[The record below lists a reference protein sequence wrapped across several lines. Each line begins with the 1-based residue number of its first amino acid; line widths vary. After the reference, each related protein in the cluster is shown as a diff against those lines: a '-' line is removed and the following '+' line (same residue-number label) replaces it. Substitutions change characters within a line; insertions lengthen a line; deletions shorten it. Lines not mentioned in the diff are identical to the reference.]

1 MSKVT
6 KKQKI
11 ILEKV
16 DPENTYSLADALEII
31 QSVKSDKFEES
42 IDIAIRLGVDPNKSD
57 QNVRGAV
64 TLPNSLGKQ
73 VTVAV
78 FADGDQADAAKTAGA
93 EHIGMDD
100 LAEKFT
106 KEEINV
112 DVVISTNAAM
122 KVVGK
127 LGQVLGPKGLMPNPK
142 TGTVSD
148 DVEAAVKNVKAGQV
162 RFRTDKNGIIHGSI
176 GKVSFDAEKLQS
188 NATALLDEI
197 KKLKP
202 ASAKGVQIVILQFV
216 AERPKGLNRRIAVAL
231 SKSEKERIV
240 GEVKEVASNAS
251 SLVISDARGLK
262 VSELSE
268 VRQKATQSG
277 IHIQIIKN
285 SLAKLAFE
293 GTDFGCSDEVLV
305 GPSLFAFS
313 FEEPGAAAKL
323 LKTYAKNFD
332 NLDIKAL
339 VVEGQ
344 LLDGGQIDI
353 LASLPSKDEAYGLI
367 ANVLQAPVGKFA
379 TLLNEV
385 PSKLARV
392 LSAVHDKKQATA

>member
-1 MSKVT
+1 MSK
-6 KKQKI
+6 
-11 ILEKV
+11 
-16 DPENTYSLADALEII
+16 
-31 QSVKSDKFEES
+31 
-42 IDIAIRLGVDPNKSD
+42 
-57 QNVRGAV
+57 
-64 TLPNSLGKQ
+64 
-73 VTVAV
+73 
-78 FADGDQADAAKTAGA
+78 
-93 EHIGMDD
+93 D
-100 LAEKFT
+100 L
-106 KEEINV
+106 
-112 DVVISTNAAM
+112 ISY
-122 KVVGK
+122 VG
-127 LGQVLGPKGLMPNPK
+127 
-142 TGTVSD
+142 
-148 DVEAAVKNVKAGQV
+148 
-162 RFRTDKNGIIHGSI
+162 
-176 GKVSFDAEKLQS
+176 
-188 NATALLDEI
+188 
-197 KKLKP
+197 
-202 ASAKGVQIVILQFV
+202 GVQIVILQFV
-216 AERPKGLNRRIAVAL
+216 AEWPKGLNRSIAVAL
-231 SKSEKERIV
+231 SKSEKEKIV

-277 IHIQIIKN
+277 IHIQVIKN

-344 LLDGGQIDI
+344 LLDGSQIDI

-367 ANVLQAPVGKFA
+367 ANVLQAPVTKFA

-392 LSAVHDKKQATA
+392 LSAVHDKKKASA

>member
-1 MSKVT
+1 MSK
-6 KKQKI
+6 
-11 ILEKV
+11 
-16 DPENTYSLADALEII
+16 
-31 QSVKSDKFEES
+31 
-42 IDIAIRLGVDPNKSD
+42 
-57 QNVRGAV
+57 
-64 TLPNSLGKQ
+64 
-73 VTVAV
+73 
-78 FADGDQADAAKTAGA
+78 
-93 EHIGMDD
+93 D
-100 LAEKFT
+100 L
-106 KEEINV
+106 
-112 DVVISTNAAM
+112 ISY
-122 KVVGK
+122 VG
-127 LGQVLGPKGLMPNPK
+127 
-142 TGTVSD
+142 
-148 DVEAAVKNVKAGQV
+148 
-162 RFRTDKNGIIHGSI
+162 
-176 GKVSFDAEKLQS
+176 
-188 NATALLDEI
+188 
-197 KKLKP
+197 
-202 ASAKGVQIVILQFV
+202 GVQIVILQFV
-216 AERPKGLNRRIAVAL
+216 AEWPKGFNRRIAVAL

-240 GEVKEVASNAS
+240 GEVKEVATNAS

-277 IHIQIIKN
+277 IHIQVIKN

-344 LLDGGQIDI
+344 LLDGSQIDI
-353 LASLPSKDEAYGLI
+353 LASLPSKEEAYGLI
-367 ANVLQAPVGKFA
+367 ANVLQAPVTKFA

-392 LSAVHDKKQATA
+392 LSAVNDKKKASA

>member
-1 MSKVT
+1 MSK
-6 KKQKI
+6 
-11 ILEKV
+11 
-16 DPENTYSLADALEII
+16 
-31 QSVKSDKFEES
+31 
-42 IDIAIRLGVDPNKSD
+42 
-57 QNVRGAV
+57 
-64 TLPNSLGKQ
+64 
-73 VTVAV
+73 
-78 FADGDQADAAKTAGA
+78 
-93 EHIGMDD
+93 D
-100 LAEKFT
+100 L
-106 KEEINV
+106 
-112 DVVISTNAAM
+112 ISY
-122 KVVGK
+122 VG
-127 LGQVLGPKGLMPNPK
+127 
-142 TGTVSD
+142 
-148 DVEAAVKNVKAGQV
+148 
-162 RFRTDKNGIIHGSI
+162 
-176 GKVSFDAEKLQS
+176 
-188 NATALLDEI
+188 
-197 KKLKP
+197 
-202 ASAKGVQIVILQFV
+202 GVQIVILQFV
-216 AERPKGLNRRIAVAL
+216 AEWPKGFNRRIAVAL
-231 SKSEKERIV
+231 SKSEKEKIV

-277 IHIQIIKN
+277 IHIQVIKN

-344 LLDGGQIDI
+344 LLDGSQIDI

-367 ANVLQAPVGKFA
+367 ANVLQAPVTKFA
-379 TLLNEV
+379 TLLNEA

-392 LSAVHDKKQATA
+392 LSAVHDKKKASA

>member
-1 MSKVT
+1 VSK
-6 KKQKI
+6 
-11 ILEKV
+11 
-16 DPENTYSLADALEII
+16 
-31 QSVKSDKFEES
+31 
-42 IDIAIRLGVDPNKSD
+42 
-57 QNVRGAV
+57 
-64 TLPNSLGKQ
+64 
-73 VTVAV
+73 
-78 FADGDQADAAKTAGA
+78 
-93 EHIGMDD
+93 D
-100 LAEKFT
+100 L
-106 KEEINV
+106 
-112 DVVISTNAAM
+112 ISY
-122 KVVGK
+122 VG
-127 LGQVLGPKGLMPNPK
+127 
-142 TGTVSD
+142 
-148 DVEAAVKNVKAGQV
+148 
-162 RFRTDKNGIIHGSI
+162 
-176 GKVSFDAEKLQS
+176 
-188 NATALLDEI
+188 
-197 KKLKP
+197 
-202 ASAKGVQIVILQFV
+202 GVQIVILQFV
-216 AERPKGLNRRIAVAL
+216 AEWPKGFNRRIAVAL

-240 GEVKEVASNAS
+240 GEVKEVATNAS

-277 IHIQIIKN
+277 IHIQVIKN

-344 LLDGGQIDI
+344 LLDGSQIDI
-353 LASLPSKDEAYGLI
+353 LASLPSKEEAYGLI
-367 ANVLQAPVGKFA
+367 ANVLQAPVTKFA

-392 LSAVHDKKQATA
+392 LSAVNDKKKASA

>member
-1 MSKVT
+1 V
-6 KKQKI
+6 
-11 ILEKV
+11 
-16 DPENTYSLADALEII
+16 SL
-31 QSVKSDKFEES
+31 
-42 IDIAIRLGVDPNKSD
+42 
-57 QNVRGAV
+57 
-64 TLPNSLGKQ
+64 
-73 VTVAV
+73 
-78 FADGDQADAAKTAGA
+78 
-93 EHIGMDD
+93 D
-100 LAEKFT
+100 L
-106 KEEINV
+106 
-112 DVVISTNAAM
+112 ISY
-122 KVVGK
+122 VG
-127 LGQVLGPKGLMPNPK
+127 
-142 TGTVSD
+142 
-148 DVEAAVKNVKAGQV
+148 
-162 RFRTDKNGIIHGSI
+162 
-176 GKVSFDAEKLQS
+176 
-188 NATALLDEI
+188 
-197 KKLKP
+197 
-202 ASAKGVQIVILQFV
+202 GVQIVILQFV
-216 AERPKGLNRRIAVAL
+216 AEWPKGFNRRIAVAL

-240 GEVKEVASNAS
+240 GEVKEVATNAS

-277 IHIQIIKN
+277 IHIQVIKN

-344 LLDGGQIDI
+344 LLDGSQIDI
-353 LASLPSKDEAYGLI
+353 LASLPSKEEAYGLI
-367 ANVLQAPVGKFA
+367 ANVLQAPVTKFA

-392 LSAVHDKKQATA
+392 LSAVNDKKKASA

>member
-1 MSKVT
+1 VS
-6 KKQKI
+6 
-11 ILEKV
+11 
-16 DPENTYSLADALEII
+16 Y
-31 QSVKSDKFEES
+31 
-42 IDIAIRLGVDPNKSD
+42 
-57 QNVRGAV
+57 
-64 TLPNSLGKQ
+64 
-73 VTVAV
+73 
-78 FADGDQADAAKTAGA
+78 
-93 EHIGMDD
+93 D
-100 LAEKFT
+100 L
-106 KEEINV
+106 
-112 DVVISTNAAM
+112 ISY
-122 KVVGK
+122 VG
-127 LGQVLGPKGLMPNPK
+127 
-142 TGTVSD
+142 
-148 DVEAAVKNVKAGQV
+148 
-162 RFRTDKNGIIHGSI
+162 
-176 GKVSFDAEKLQS
+176 
-188 NATALLDEI
+188 
-197 KKLKP
+197 
-202 ASAKGVQIVILQFV
+202 GVQIVILQFV
-216 AERPKGLNRRIAVAL
+216 AEWPKGFNRRIAVAL
-231 SKSEKERIV
+231 SKSEKEKIV
-240 GEVKEVASNAS
+240 GEVREVASNAS

-277 IHIQIIKN
+277 IHIQVIKN

-344 LLDGGQIDI
+344 LLDGSQIDI

-392 LSAVHDKKQATA
+392 LTAVQDKKKATA

>member
-1 MSKVT
+1 VSK
-6 KKQKI
+6 
-11 ILEKV
+11 
-16 DPENTYSLADALEII
+16 
-31 QSVKSDKFEES
+31 
-42 IDIAIRLGVDPNKSD
+42 
-57 QNVRGAV
+57 
-64 TLPNSLGKQ
+64 
-73 VTVAV
+73 
-78 FADGDQADAAKTAGA
+78 
-93 EHIGMDD
+93 D
-100 LAEKFT
+100 L
-106 KEEINV
+106 
-112 DVVISTNAAM
+112 ISY
-122 KVVGK
+122 VG
-127 LGQVLGPKGLMPNPK
+127 
-142 TGTVSD
+142 
-148 DVEAAVKNVKAGQV
+148 
-162 RFRTDKNGIIHGSI
+162 
-176 GKVSFDAEKLQS
+176 
-188 NATALLDEI
+188 
-197 KKLKP
+197 
-202 ASAKGVQIVILQFV
+202 GVQIVILQFV
-216 AERPKGLNRRIAVAL
+216 AEWPKGLNRRIAVAL
-231 SKSEKERIV
+231 SKIEKERIV

-323 LKTYAKNFD
+323 LKTYANNFD
-332 NLDIKAL
+332 NLEIKAL

-367 ANVLQAPVGKFA
+367 ANVLQAPVSKFA

-392 LSAVHDKKQATA
+392 LSAVQDKKQASA

>member
-1 MSKVT
+1 MSK
-6 KKQKI
+6 
-11 ILEKV
+11 
-16 DPENTYSLADALEII
+16 
-31 QSVKSDKFEES
+31 
-42 IDIAIRLGVDPNKSD
+42 
-57 QNVRGAV
+57 
-64 TLPNSLGKQ
+64 
-73 VTVAV
+73 
-78 FADGDQADAAKTAGA
+78 
-93 EHIGMDD
+93 D
-100 LAEKFT
+100 L
-106 KEEINV
+106 
-112 DVVISTNAAM
+112 ISY
-122 KVVGK
+122 VG
-127 LGQVLGPKGLMPNPK
+127 
-142 TGTVSD
+142 
-148 DVEAAVKNVKAGQV
+148 
-162 RFRTDKNGIIHGSI
+162 
-176 GKVSFDAEKLQS
+176 
-188 NATALLDEI
+188 
-197 KKLKP
+197 
-202 ASAKGVQIVILQFV
+202 GVQIVILQFV
-216 AERPKGLNRRIAVAL
+216 AERPKGLKRRIAVAL

>member
-1 MSKVT
+1 MS
-6 KKQKI
+6 
-11 ILEKV
+11 
-16 DPENTYSLADALEII
+16 Y
-31 QSVKSDKFEES
+31 
-42 IDIAIRLGVDPNKSD
+42 
-57 QNVRGAV
+57 
-64 TLPNSLGKQ
+64 
-73 VTVAV
+73 
-78 FADGDQADAAKTAGA
+78 
-93 EHIGMDD
+93 D
-100 LAEKFT
+100 L
-106 KEEINV
+106 
-112 DVVISTNAAM
+112 ISY
-122 KVVGK
+122 VG
-127 LGQVLGPKGLMPNPK
+127 
-142 TGTVSD
+142 
-148 DVEAAVKNVKAGQV
+148 
-162 RFRTDKNGIIHGSI
+162 
-176 GKVSFDAEKLQS
+176 
-188 NATALLDEI
+188 
-197 KKLKP
+197 
-202 ASAKGVQIVILQFV
+202 GVQIVILQFV
-216 AERPKGLNRRIAVAL
+216 AEWPKGFNRRIAVAL
-231 SKSEKERIV
+231 SKSEKEKIV
-240 GEVKEVASNAS
+240 GEVREVASNAS

-277 IHIQIIKN
+277 IHIQVIKN

-344 LLDGGQIDI
+344 LLDGSQIDI

-367 ANVLQAPVGKFA
+367 ANVLQAPVSKFA

-392 LSAVHDKKQATA
+392 LTAVQDKKKATA

>member
-1 MSKVT
+1 MSK
-6 KKQKI
+6 
-11 ILEKV
+11 
-16 DPENTYSLADALEII
+16 
-31 QSVKSDKFEES
+31 
-42 IDIAIRLGVDPNKSD
+42 
-57 QNVRGAV
+57 
-64 TLPNSLGKQ
+64 
-73 VTVAV
+73 
-78 FADGDQADAAKTAGA
+78 
-93 EHIGMDD
+93 D
-100 LAEKFT
+100 L
-106 KEEINV
+106 
-112 DVVISTNAAM
+112 ISY
-122 KVVGK
+122 VG
-127 LGQVLGPKGLMPNPK
+127 
-142 TGTVSD
+142 
-148 DVEAAVKNVKAGQV
+148 
-162 RFRTDKNGIIHGSI
+162 
-176 GKVSFDAEKLQS
+176 
-188 NATALLDEI
+188 
-197 KKLKP
+197 
-202 ASAKGVQIVILQFV
+202 GVQIVILQFV
-216 AERPKGLNRRIAVAL
+216 AEWPKGFNRRIAVAL

-262 VSELSE
+262 VTELSE

-332 NLDIKAL
+332 NLEIKAL

-367 ANVLQAPVGKFA
+367 ANVLQAPVSKFA

-392 LSAVHDKKQATA
+392 LTAVQDKKKAEA

>member
-1 MSKVT
+1 VSK
-6 KKQKI
+6 
-11 ILEKV
+11 
-16 DPENTYSLADALEII
+16 
-31 QSVKSDKFEES
+31 
-42 IDIAIRLGVDPNKSD
+42 
-57 QNVRGAV
+57 
-64 TLPNSLGKQ
+64 
-73 VTVAV
+73 
-78 FADGDQADAAKTAGA
+78 
-93 EHIGMDD
+93 D
-100 LAEKFT
+100 L
-106 KEEINV
+106 
-112 DVVISTNAAM
+112 ISY
-122 KVVGK
+122 VG
-127 LGQVLGPKGLMPNPK
+127 
-142 TGTVSD
+142 
-148 DVEAAVKNVKAGQV
+148 
-162 RFRTDKNGIIHGSI
+162 
-176 GKVSFDAEKLQS
+176 
-188 NATALLDEI
+188 
-197 KKLKP
+197 
-202 ASAKGVQIVILQFV
+202 GVQIVIMQFV
-216 AERPKGLNRRIAVAL
+216 AEWPKGLNRRIAVAL
-231 SKSEKERIV
+231 SKNEKERIV
-240 GEVKEVASNAS
+240 GEVKEVASSAS

-332 NLDIKAL
+332 NLEIKAL

-353 LASLPSKDEAYGLI
+353 LASLPSKEEAYGLI
-367 ANVLQAPVGKFA
+367 ANVLQAPVSKFA

-392 LSAVHDKKQATA
+392 LSAVQDKKQASA

>member
-1 MSKVT
+1 MS
-6 KKQKI
+6 
-11 ILEKV
+11 
-16 DPENTYSLADALEII
+16 Y
-31 QSVKSDKFEES
+31 
-42 IDIAIRLGVDPNKSD
+42 
-57 QNVRGAV
+57 
-64 TLPNSLGKQ
+64 
-73 VTVAV
+73 
-78 FADGDQADAAKTAGA
+78 
-93 EHIGMDD
+93 D
-100 LAEKFT
+100 L
-106 KEEINV
+106 
-112 DVVISTNAAM
+112 ISY
-122 KVVGK
+122 VG
-127 LGQVLGPKGLMPNPK
+127 
-142 TGTVSD
+142 
-148 DVEAAVKNVKAGQV
+148 
-162 RFRTDKNGIIHGSI
+162 
-176 GKVSFDAEKLQS
+176 
-188 NATALLDEI
+188 
-197 KKLKP
+197 
-202 ASAKGVQIVILQFV
+202 GVQIVILQFV
-216 AERPKGLNRRIAVAL
+216 AEWPKGFNRRIAVAL

-240 GEVKEVASNAS
+240 GEVKEVATNAS

-277 IHIQIIKN
+277 IHIQVIKN

-344 LLDGGQIDI
+344 LLDGSQIDI

-367 ANVLQAPVGKFA
+367 ANVLQAPVTKFA

-392 LSAVHDKKQATA
+392 LSAVNDKKKASA

>member
-1 MSKVT
+1 V
-6 KKQKI
+6 
-11 ILEKV
+11 
-16 DPENTYSLADALEII
+16 SL
-31 QSVKSDKFEES
+31 
-42 IDIAIRLGVDPNKSD
+42 
-57 QNVRGAV
+57 
-64 TLPNSLGKQ
+64 
-73 VTVAV
+73 
-78 FADGDQADAAKTAGA
+78 
-93 EHIGMDD
+93 D
-100 LAEKFT
+100 L
-106 KEEINV
+106 
-112 DVVISTNAAM
+112 ISY
-122 KVVGK
+122 VG
-127 LGQVLGPKGLMPNPK
+127 
-142 TGTVSD
+142 
-148 DVEAAVKNVKAGQV
+148 
-162 RFRTDKNGIIHGSI
+162 
-176 GKVSFDAEKLQS
+176 
-188 NATALLDEI
+188 
-197 KKLKP
+197 
-202 ASAKGVQIVILQFV
+202 GVQIVILQFV
-216 AERPKGLNRRIAVAL
+216 AEWPKGFNRRIAVAL

-240 GEVKEVASNAS
+240 GEVKEVATNAS

-277 IHIQIIKN
+277 IHIQVIKN

-344 LLDGGQIDI
+344 LLDGSQIDI

-367 ANVLQAPVGKFA
+367 ANVLQAPVTKFA

-392 LSAVHDKKQATA
+392 LSAVNDKKKASA

>member
-1 MSKVT
+1 MS
-6 KKQKI
+6 
-11 ILEKV
+11 L
-16 DPENTYSLADALEII
+16 
-31 QSVKSDKFEES
+31 
-42 IDIAIRLGVDPNKSD
+42 
-57 QNVRGAV
+57 
-64 TLPNSLGKQ
+64 
-73 VTVAV
+73 
-78 FADGDQADAAKTAGA
+78 
-93 EHIGMDD
+93 D
-100 LAEKFT
+100 L
-106 KEEINV
+106 
-112 DVVISTNAAM
+112 ISY
-122 KVVGK
+122 VG
-127 LGQVLGPKGLMPNPK
+127 
-142 TGTVSD
+142 
-148 DVEAAVKNVKAGQV
+148 
-162 RFRTDKNGIIHGSI
+162 
-176 GKVSFDAEKLQS
+176 
-188 NATALLDEI
+188 
-197 KKLKP
+197 
-202 ASAKGVQIVILQFV
+202 GVQIVILQFV
-216 AERPKGLNRRIAVAL
+216 AEWPKGFNRRIAVAL

-240 GEVKEVASNAS
+240 SEVKEVATNAS

-277 IHIQIIKN
+277 IHIQVIKN

-344 LLDGGQIDI
+344 LLDGSQIDI

-367 ANVLQAPVGKFA
+367 ANVLQAPVTKFA

-392 LSAVHDKKQATA
+392 LSAVNDKKKASA